1 MGSKYVSVREKSLKK
16 ALAKKDIEALFWWL
30 VQEQRDPLLNHE
42 KSQLP
47 PGLFRLAL
55 DHLSRLHMKRA
66 EAGMP
71 TEADEK
77 AALDELKNVL
87 KLA

>member
-1 MGSKYVSVREKSLKK
+1 MPSKYISVRERALKK
-16 ALAKKDIEALFWWL
+16 AMAEKDIEALFWWL
-30 VQEQRDPLLNHE
+30 VQEQKQPLLDGDKGN
-42 KSQLP
+42 LP

-71 TEADEK
+71 NQQDQE
-77 AALDELKNVL
+77 AALDELKTVL
-87 KLA
+87 KLV

>member
-1 MGSKYVSVREKSLKK
+1 MGNKYISRRERNLKH
-16 ALAKKDIEALFWWL
+16 ALRHKDIEALFWWL

-71 TEADEK
+71 TEQEEK
-77 AALDELKNVL
+77 DAIEELQNVL

>member
-1 MGSKYVSVREKSLKK
+1 MGTKYVSVREKALKK
-16 ALAKKDIEALFWWL
+16 ALAKQDIEALFWWL
-30 VQEQRDPLLNHE
+30 VQEQRDPLLHHE
-42 KSQLP
+42 KSPLP

-71 TEADEK
+71 SEEDEAQS
-77 AALDELKNVL
+77 LDELKNIL
-87 KLA
+87 KLV